1 MKIVFIQPKGR
12 GKFSICPEPPL
23 GLAYLAASL
32 LRYKNDLEI
41 EIIDG
46 FLLDNDK
53 YMEVISNLEA
63 DIIGVTSTMS
73 QLDEALRIPSL
84 IKNKN
89 AKFILGGPGVTNLPS
104 SKLYESGYSVICYGE
119 GEKTIVELT
128 RAFENKLALK
138 DVNGISFLLNGN
150 EIRTPPRE
158 LIENLNDIPFPAR
171 ELLDMEKYVSI
182 WKEKMGFP
190 CSQMVSSRGCP
201 FSCRFC
207 DKSLFGKKVRF
218 MSPSRIIEEMK
229 QLYNTYSVEMI
240 YFEDELFTINRR
252 RVLDFCDTI
261 EKELPGKKW
270 GANGRVETVDF
281 EMLSKMRQAGC
292 VELNFGVESGSQKIL
307 DFLGKGIT
315 VEQIKKAFKWVN
327 EVGINGGMYLIIGV
341 PGETQA
347 DIDMTKE
354 LIRESEPKIINLFYL
369 TPFPGTEIFEMT
381 KHLIRNNV
389 NLYNY
394 NDEFESVYRKDVF
407 EVEPKQRLQEVTD
420 FFLETFK
427 GRVDPRLSIGD
438 GTALRD

>member
-12 GKFSICPEPPL
+12 GKFSVCPEPPL

-32 LRYKNDLEI
+32 LRYKSNLEI

-46 FLLDNDK
+46 YLLDYDK
-53 YMEVISNLEA
+53 YMDTISNIEA

-73 QLDEALRIPSL
+73 QLDEVLRIPNR

-89 AKFILGGPGVTNLPS
+89 AKFIVGGPGVTNLPS
-104 SKLYESGYSVICYGE
+104 SKLHESGYSVICYGE
-119 GEKTIVELT
+119 GEKTIVELVE
-128 RAFENKLALK
+128 AFENKLALNN
-138 DVNGISFLLNGN
+138 VNGISFLFNDH

-158 LIENLNDIPFPAR
+158 LIENLDDIPFPGR
-171 ELLDMEKYVSI
+171 ELLDMEKYVGI

-201 FSCRFC
+201 YSCRFC

-229 QLYNTYSVEMI
+229 HLYNTYKVEMI
-240 YFEDELFTINRR
+240 YFEDELFTINKR

-281 EMLSKMRQAGC
+281 EMLSRMRQAGC

-315 VEQIKKAFKWVN
+315 VEQIKRAFKWVN

-341 PGETQA
+341 PGETQK

-354 LIRESEPKIINLFYL
+354 LIRESEPKIIYLFYL
-369 TPFPGTEIFEMT
+369 TPFPGTKIFEMT
-381 KHLIRNNV
+381 KHLIRNDIDF
-389 NLYNY
+389 YNY

-407 EVEPKQRLQEVTD
+407 QVEPKQRLREVTN

-427 GRVDPRLSIGD
+427 GKVDPRFSIGD
-438 GTALRD
+438 GKALED